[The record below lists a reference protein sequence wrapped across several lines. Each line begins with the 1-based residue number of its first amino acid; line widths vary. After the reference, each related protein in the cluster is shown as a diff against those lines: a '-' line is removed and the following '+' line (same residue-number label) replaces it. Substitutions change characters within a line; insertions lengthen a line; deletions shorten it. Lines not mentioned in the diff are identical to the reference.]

1 MKRNYILF
9 LEDISERI
17 EKISSYID
25 GMNYDDFV
33 KDDKTVSAC
42 IREIE
47 VIGEA
52 TKQITKPKKENQ
64 TIYKKITSL
73 IEYTKQDVAITVNKS
88 LTLLYWHIGRQI
100 DDEVLQN
107 SRADYGKE
115 ILQTLSSQLS
125 KEYGK
130 GYTKRNLENMIRFSK
145 VFNNY
150 EIVHSLSA
158 KLTWT
163 HFKTIIYI
171 DDTLK
176 RDFYIGMIKL
186 DKWSTRVLKDR
197 IDSQLYERT
206 ALSKKPDELIKYE
219 VKKLQSGD
227 ISPSILLKDPYI
239 LDFLELNDR
248 YLEKDL
254 EDAILRDIENF
265 ILELGSGFSFI
276 ARQKIIQIDNE
287 DFKIDLLFYN
297 RKLKRLIA
305 IELKLGKFK
314 ASYKGQME
322 LYLRWLEKYEKEDDE
337 NSPLGI
343 ILCADKQSEQIELL
357 ELDKSNIHVAQYLTV
372 LPEKK
377 LLEAKLHQAIQ
388 NAKDRFS
395 DKGTL

>member
-1 MKRNYILF
+1 M
-9 LEDISERI
+9 
-17 EKISSYID
+17 
-25 GMNYDDFV
+25 
-33 KDDKTVSAC
+33 
-42 IREIE
+42 
-47 VIGEA
+47 
-52 TKQITKPKKENQ
+52 KPK
-64 TIYKKITSL
+64 IYTTQNLFTNITSL
-73 IEYTKQDVAITVNKS
+73 IEQTKNDVAITVNS
-88 LTLLYWHIGRQI
+88 ALTLLYWNIGKEI
-100 DDEVLQN
+100 NEEILQN

-115 ILQTLSSQLS
+115 ILQTLSTKLS
-125 KEYGK
+125 AEYGK
-130 GYTKRNLENMIRFSK
+130 GYTKRNLENMIRFAK
-145 VFNNY
+145 VFKDI

-171 DDTLK
+171 DDRLK

-206 ALSKKPDELIKYE
+206 ALSKKPDELIEYE
-219 VKKLQSGD
+219 IDKLHGGE
-227 ISPSILLKDPYI
+227 ISPNIILKDPYI

-254 EDAILRDIENF
+254 EDAILREIEGF

-337 NSPLGI
+337 NSPIGI

-357 ELDKSNIHVAQYLTV
+357 QLEESNIHVAQYLTV
-372 LPEKK
+372 LPQKE
-377 LLEAKLHQAIQ
+377 LLEAKLHQAII
-388 NAKDRFS
+388 NAKEKYEN
-395 DKGTL
+395 KGKL